1 MANTSGIYSERYN
14 GQFASTLRTFMEH
27 HPDTG
32 IRTTQKQLADF
43 LQVRPQTVSLYAIG
57 ESLPNCEQLM
67 KIAEYFN
74 VTADF
79 MMTGRRTEN
88 KPVRD
93 MLGLS
98 ENTVQNM
105 KLVKEGYFEDAPYML
120 PLLDYVLGD
129 KDFYLALERAAESS
143 MKRTQVGAETEYAEF
158 YEWKAGQALQEY
170 FMNALR
176 QNVQSI
182 YNQRR
187 GDE

>member
-1 MANTSGIYSERYN
+1 M
-14 GQFASTLRTFMEH
+14 
-27 HPDTG
+27 
-32 IRTTQKQLADF
+32 
-43 LQVRPQTVSLYAIG
+43 QVRPQTVSLYAIG

-105 KLVKEGYFEDAPYML
+105 KLVKDGYFEDTPYML

-129 KDFYLALERAAESS
+129 KDFYTALECAAESS
-143 MKRTQVGAETEYAEF
+143 MKRAQCDTDSEVAEF
-158 YEWKAGQALQEY
+158 FEWKAGQALQEY

>member
-1 MANTSGIYSERYN
+1 MAKASGTPQEQYDAL
-14 GQFASTLRTFMEH
+14 FATTLRAFMDC
-27 HPDTG
+27 HPATG
-32 IRTTQKQLADF
+32 VKTTQKALAEY
-43 LQVRPQTVSLYAIG
+43 LEVRPQTVAYYCNG
-57 ESLPNCEQLM
+57 QSLPNCEQLLA
-67 KIAEYFN
+67 IAQYFG
-74 VTADF
+74 VTTDF
-79 MMTGRRTEN
+79 LMTGRRTEN

-105 KLVKEGYFEDAPYML
+105 KLVRDGYFEDTPYML

-158 YEWKAGQALQEY
+158 YEWKAAQALQEY

-182 YNQRR
+182 YDKRR